1 MDLLADINASGLAAN
16 YLERLDE
23 AANEYKARVFRNYAD
38 LLYDTI
44 LNAMHPRRADLMTEL
59 ENNLRNGIKSG
70 VTLWSYTTTHHQ
82 GLSSDK
88 MNELSA
94 IGLHTVVFDDE
105 VPMSVDR
112 IVQNSDL
119 VWRLAY
125 TFGTRFRVRRVRC
138 ALRSISEDYSA
149 YEYELRMEFVPEGL
163 SEWEVA
169 KLTDTYKA
177 CLNRPFHVGRN
188 VHLSPRY

>member
-1 MDLLADINASGLAAN
+1 MDLLAEINDTGLAVNSLPA
-16 YLERLDE
+16 LD
-23 AANEYKARVFRNYAD
+23 AAAEEYKARVFRNYAD

-44 LNAMHPRRADLMTEL
+44 LNTMHPKRASLMKEL
-59 ENNLRNGIKSG
+59 EDNLREGVKMG

-119 VWRLAY
+119 LWRLAY
-125 TFGTRFRVRRVRC
+125 TFGTRFRVKRVRC
-138 ALRSISEDYSA
+138 GLRSLSEGFSS

-163 SEWEVA
+163 AAWEIA
-169 KLTDTYKA
+169 KLTDAYKA
-177 CLNRPFHVGRN
+177 NLNRPFHVGRD
-188 VHLSPRY
+188 VHVSPRY